1 MLASISPLGE
11 RARVLAVGGDG
22 DRLPHRLGPRRRRP
36 RAARRRGRV
45 AAAGVVAGLPR
56 RARSAP
62 PSCCS
67 PGCCWTGGW
76 AGSGCRPGTARS
88 TSGGWR
94 ATAAGS
100 TGSGS
105 ALQLGVGVVTDRDQ
119 RDRLRHRRCSAPC
132 PAASPVGL
140 VLGALFGLARAL
152 PVLGLARTHDRA
164 GLHRLFRRLERWAPR
179 AERLAQA
186 GLATGAAALVA
197 VAAVAATRVG
207 GS

>member
-1 MLASISPLGE
+1 MLASINPLGE
-11 RARVLAVGGDG
+11 RARSSRWAVTVTAYLTGSVLGGAV
-22 DRLPHRLGPRRRRP
+22 LGLL
-36 RAARRRGRV
+36 A
-45 AAAGVVAGLPR
+45 AAAGSLLPASW
-56 RARSAP
+56 RASPPGPEAP

-94 ATAAGS
+94 ATGAGS

-105 ALQLGVGVVTDRDQ
+105 GCSSALGVVTVVT
-119 RDRLRHRRCSAPC
+119 SATVYATAVLCALSGALP
-132 PAASPVGL
+132 SGL

-186 GLATGAAALVA
+186 SLATGAATLVA
-197 VAAVAATRVG
+197 VAAVAATPVG